1 MLEKVLIFVLFLG
14 PLVFFHELGHYLFAR
29 LAGVRVE
36 VFSIGFGPKILK
48 FKKGFTEYAISL
60 IPLGG
65 YVKMF
70 GDDPFAGEDISPEQ
84 RKYSFVHKGK
94 WARFWIVFGGPL
106 ANFILAFAIYFGL
119 FLSGEKVPEIKLGS
133 IQEKS
138 NFYEYGLRTGDVIK
152 KVNGKI
158 VSSPSDIALNTSDHI
173 HSFTVVRSEEEKRIE
188 IPSKFNLEPE
198 KFFEQMNQYPPVLVW
213 PIVKARNSEYFFIS
227 KSKETINLSLSFEEL
242 VDQNVSTVYL
252 KKLNSLKVSDG
263 APEVDLSFEPIK
275 LDLKENLSL
284 YQSLRENDYY
294 PVDTVVGGITM
305 NSPASKAGLR
315 EGDIIT
321 NIDGDN
327 ISTFNDLKNHIKD
340 SKNDQ
345 VELTVLK
352 DGVETKMKLSP
363 EEKVISGQTVKLIGV
378 YTNSQLYL
386 RPNFVDIPALGL
398 IEAFPRSF
406 ERTIGAITKTFEGF
420 KKLITAETSLKN
432 IGGPISIGKV
442 ASDSFNISFSYF
454 LQLMAL
460 ISVNLGVINLFPIP
474 VLDGGHIVFII
485 LETLNRGPLSRR
497 KLEIAQQFGLTL
509 LLLLMVGALF
519 NDFSRFF

>member
-1 MLEKVLIFVLFLG
+1 MLEKILIFVLFLG

-70 GDDPFAGEDISPEQ
+70 GDDPFSEDKISEEQ

-106 ANFILAFAIYFGL
+106 ANFILAYAIYFSL
-119 FLSGEKVPEIKLGS
+119 FLTGEKVPEIKLGLIEEQS
-133 IQEKS
+133 T
-138 NFYEYGLRTGDVIK
+138 FYNYGFRTGDVLK
-152 KVNGKI
+152 KVNGQI
-158 VSSPSDIALNTSDHI
+158 VASPSDIALSTDKTLDTFSVERNGI
-173 HSFTVVRSEEEKRIE
+173 ETVIN
-188 IPSKFNLEPE
+188 IPSNFNIKPE
-198 KFFEQMNQYPPVLVW
+198 KFFEEVSQYPPVLVW
-213 PIVKARNSEYFFIS
+213 PIVKSNNGDHFFLS
-227 KSKETINLSLSFEEL
+227 TDKNKINVNISFEEL
-242 VDQNVSTVYL
+242 AQIKSSEIYLRKMISLDVKDGKPQVDFAAEAKTLLITNDNIFST
-252 KKLNSLKVSDG
+252 
-263 APEVDLSFEPIK
+263 
-275 LDLKENLSL
+275 
-284 YQSLRENDYY
+284 LRESKYF
-294 PVDTVVGGITM
+294 PIDTVVGGITM
-305 NSPASKAGLR
+305 NSPAAQAGLR
-315 EGDIIT
+315 QGDIISK
-321 NIDGDN
+321 IDGEKIYNFNGLKSKIQNLKSKDVKITVIKEGKESELLLTPEVKN
-327 ISTFNDLKNHIKD
+327 ISGKE
-340 SKNDQ
+340 
-345 VELTVLK
+345 VR
-352 DGVETKMKLSP
+352 
-363 EEKVISGQTVKLIGV
+363 LIGV

-386 RPNFVDIPALGL
+386 RPKFVDIAPLGL
-398 IEAFPRSF
+398 IEALPKSF
-406 ERTIGAITKTFEGF
+406 DRTIGAITKTFEGF
-420 KKLITAETSLKN
+420 KKLITAEVSFKN

-485 LETLNRGPLSRR
+485 LETLNGGPLSRR